1 MYRLCQVRTK
11 GFQVSR
17 LGVAVMLVLSFLA
30 ALVSPPAMAQASADA
45 YRINPGDEI
54 EVLVWGDERLQRVVR
69 VLPDGTFAFP
79 LVGQVAAA
87 GKLPGDLEKV
97 ISVGLKS
104 QYRGEVPSVT
114 VSVKN
119 PSGFQFSVIGKVKSP
134 GAFTPGRYVN
144 ALEALSIAGGPS
156 EFAQT
161 GNIRIIRKIGNQLQV
176 IPVRIVDVLRGDTSR
191 LSTQEIPLIQSGD
204 TLVVP

>member
-1 MYRLCQVRTK
+1 MSKFRHL
-11 GFQVSR
+11 
-17 LGVAVMLVLSFLA
+17 AVLVTLIVTCLA
-30 ALVSPPAMAQASADA
+30 SSPAVAQAAANA
-45 YRINPGDEI
+45 YRINPGDEV

-79 LVGQVAAA
+79 LVGQVVAA
-87 GKLPGDLEKV
+87 GRVPGDLEKV
-97 ISVGLKS
+97 ISAGLKG

-114 VSVKN
+114 VSIKN

-161 GNIRIIRKIGNQLQV
+161 SNIRIIRKEGNQLRV
-176 IPVRIVDVLRGDTSR
+176 IPVRIVNVLRGDTSR
-191 LSTQEIPLIQSGD
+191 LGSEEIPLIVSGD

>member
-1 MYRLCQVRTK
+1 MIKFRQLAI
-11 GFQVSR
+11 
-17 LGVAVMLVLSFLA
+17 LLMLVFASMA
-30 ALVSPPAMAQASADA
+30 PTPAVAQAAANA
-45 YRINPGDEI
+45 YRINPGDEV
-54 EVLVWGDERLQRVVR
+54 EVLVWGDERLQRIVR

-79 LVGQVAAA
+79 LVGQVVAA
-87 GKLPGDLEKV
+87 GRLPADLEKI
-97 ISVGLKS
+97 ISAGLKT

-114 VSVKN
+114 VSIKN

-161 GNIRIIRKIGNQLQV
+161 SNIRIIRKEGGQLRV
-176 IPVRIVDVLRGDTSR
+176 IPVRIVNVLKGDTSR
-191 LSTQEIPLIQSGD
+191 LSAEEIPQIVSGD

>member
-1 MYRLCQVRTK
+1 MSKFRQLAV
-11 GFQVSR
+11 
-17 LGVAVMLVLSFLA
+17 LVMLVVTSLA
-30 ALVSPPAMAQASADA
+30 SSPAVAQAAASA
-45 YRINPGDEI
+45 YRINPGDEV
-54 EVLVWGDERLQRVVR
+54 EVLVWGDERLQRTVR

-79 LVGQVAAA
+79 LVGQVVAA
-87 GKLPGDLEKV
+87 GRLPGDLEKV
-97 ISVGLKS
+97 IAAGLKA

-161 GNIRIIRKIGNQLQV
+161 SNIRIIRKEGNGLRV
-176 IPVRIVDVLRGDTSR
+176 IPVRIVNVLRGDTSR
-191 LSTQEIPLIQSGD
+191 LGNEEIPLIVSGD

>member
-1 MYRLCQVRTK
+1 MTK
-11 GFQVSR
+11 FR
-17 LGVAVMLVLSFLA
+17 KLTITMMLVA
-30 ALVSPPAMAQASADA
+30 ASVTSSAAVAQVQNNA
-45 YRINPGDEI
+45 YRINPGDEV

-79 LVGQVAAA
+79 LVGQVVAA
-87 GKLPGDLEKV
+87 GKLPGDLEKL
-97 ISVGLKS
+97 ITAGLRT

-119 PSGFQFSVIGKVKSP
+119 PSGFQFSVIGKVKGP

-161 GNIRIIRKIGNQLQV
+161 GNIRIIRKEGGQLRV
-176 IPVRIVDVLRGDTSR
+176 IPVRIVNILRGDTSR
-191 LSTQEIPLIQSGD
+191 VGVDEIPQLVSGD

>member
-1 MYRLCQVRTK
+1 MSKLRL
-11 GFQVSR
+11 
-17 LGVAVMLVLSFLA
+17 AVIPLLLLA
-30 ALVSPPAMAQASADA
+30 AGAFSVPCAAQNAPAA

-69 VLPDGTFAFP
+69 VLPDGSFAFP

-87 GKLPGDLEKV
+87 GKLPAEIERV
-97 ISVGLKS
+97 ISAGLKS

-114 VSVKN
+114 VSIKN

-161 GNIRIIRKIGNQLQV
+161 GNIRIIRKVGDRLQV

-191 LSTQEIPLIQSGD
+191 LTAQEIPLIESGD

>member
-1 MYRLCQVRTK
+1 MSKFRI
-11 GFQVSR
+11 S
-17 LGVAVMLVLSFLA
+17 AMAMLVFLA
-30 ALVSPPAMAQASADA
+30 SLASSPAAAQASADA

-87 GKLPGDLEKV
+87 GRLPGDLEKV
-97 ISVGLKS
+97 ISAGLKA

-114 VSVKN
+114 VSIKS
-119 PSGFQFSVIGKVKSP
+119 PSGFQFSVIGKVKAP

-156 EFAQT
+156 EFANT
-161 GNIRIIRKIGNQLQV
+161 GNIRIIRKVGNQLRV
-176 IPVRIVDVLRGDTSR
+176 IPVRIVNVLRGDTSR
-191 LSTQEIPLIQSGD
+191 LSGEEIPLIVSGD

>member
-1 MYRLCQVRTK
+1 LRL
-11 GFQVSR
+11 SA
-17 LGVAVMLVLSFLA
+17 VAGALFFA
-30 ALVSPPAMAQASADA
+30 AMFSSPVQAQASAGA

-87 GKLPGDLEKV
+87 GKLPADLEKL
-97 ISVGLKS
+97 ISAGLRA

-119 PSGFQFSVIGKVKSP
+119 PSGFQFSVIGKVKGP

-161 GNIRIIRKIGNQLQV
+161 GNIRIIRKVGNQLQV
-176 IPVRIVDVLRGDTSR
+176 IPVRIVNVLRGDSSR
-191 LSTQEIPLIQSGD
+191 LSNEEIPLIESGD

>member
-1 MYRLCQVRTK
+1 MSKLRL
-11 GFQVSR
+11 F
-17 LGVAVMLVLSFLA
+17 VMSVILFSASLFS
-30 ALVSPPAMAQASADA
+30 SPVMAQAAADA

-79 LVGQVAAA
+79 LVGQVVAA
-87 GKLPGDLEKV
+87 GRLPGDLERV
-97 ISVGLKS
+97 ISAGLKA

-119 PSGFQFSVIGKVKSP
+119 PTGFQFSVIGKVKSP

-156 EFAQT
+156 EFANT
-161 GNIRIIRKIGNQLQV
+161 GNIRIIRKVGSQLRV
-176 IPVRIVDVLRGDTSR
+176 IPVRIVNVLRGDTSR
-191 LSTQEIPLIQSGD
+191 LSGEEIPLIVSGD

>member
-1 MYRLCQVRTK
+1 MSKFRHL
-11 GFQVSR
+11 
-17 LGVAVMLVLSFLA
+17 AVLVTLIVTCLA
-30 ALVSPPAMAQASADA
+30 SSPAVAQAAANA
-45 YRINPGDEI
+45 YRINPGDEV

-79 LVGQVAAA
+79 LVGQVVAA
-87 GKLPGDLEKV
+87 GRLPGDLEKV
-97 ISVGLKS
+97 ISAGLKG

-114 VSVKN
+114 VSIKN

-161 GNIRIIRKIGNQLQV
+161 SNIRIIRKEGNQLRV
-176 IPVRIVDVLRGDTSR
+176 IPVRIVNVLRGDTSR
-191 LSTQEIPLIQSGD
+191 LGSEEIPLIVSGD

>member
-1 MYRLCQVRTK
+1 MRYLRILAMS
-11 GFQVSR
+11 GI
-17 LGVAVMLVLSFLA
+17 LSLTMMMSFPVGA
-30 ALVSPPAMAQASADA
+30 QTSPGA

-54 EVLVWGDERLQRVVR
+54 EVLVWGDERLQRTVR
-69 VLPDGTFAFP
+69 VLPDGSFAFP
-79 LVGQVAAA
+79 LVGQVPAA

-97 ISVGLKS
+97 ISAGLKA

-161 GNIRIIRKIGNQLQV
+161 GNIRIIRKVGNQLQV
-176 IPVRIVDVLRGDTSR
+176 IPVRIVSVLRGDPSR
-191 LSTQEIPLIQSGD
+191 LSDQDIPLIESGD

>member
-1 MYRLCQVRTK
+1 MFGQK
-11 GFQVSR
+11 GSPVSQMR
-17 LGVAVMLVLSFLA
+17 VLAMTGFIFLA
-30 ALVSPPAMAQASADA
+30 MMMSSPVPAQGSAGP
-45 YRINPGDEI
+45 YRINPGDEV
-54 EVLVWGDERLQRVVR
+54 EVLVWGDERLQRTVR

-79 LVGQVAAA
+79 LVGQVPAA
-87 GKLPGDLEKV
+87 GKLPGDLEKI
-97 ISVGLKS
+97 ISAGLKA

-161 GNIRIIRKIGNQLQV
+161 GNIRIIRKVGNQLQV
-176 IPVRIVDVLRGDTSR
+176 IPVRIVSALRGDTSR
-191 LSTQEIPLIQSGD
+191 LSEQDIPLIESGD

>member
-1 MYRLCQVRTK
+1 MMFRHLTVSLTLFALCV
-11 GFQVSR
+11 VSSP
-17 LGVAVMLVLSFLA
+17 AV
-30 ALVSPPAMAQASADA
+30 AQAAPDA
-45 YRINPGDEI
+45 YRINPGDEV
-54 EVLVWGDERLQRVVR
+54 EVLVWGDERLQRIVR

-79 LVGQVAAA
+79 LVGQVVAA

-97 ISVGLKS
+97 ISAGLRA

-161 GNIRIIRKIGNQLQV
+161 GNIRIIRKEGNQLRV

-191 LSTQEIPLIQSGD
+191 LSSQEIPLIVSGD

>member
-1 MYRLCQVRTK
+1 M
-11 GFQVSR
+11 VSKLR
-17 LGVAVMLVLSFLA
+17 LA
-30 ALVSPPAMAQASADA
+30 ALAAIISLAAAASSPAGAQAAADA

-97 ISVGLKS
+97 ISVGLKA

-114 VSVKN
+114 VSVKS

-161 GNIRIIRKIGNQLQV
+161 GNIRIIRKVGNQLRV
-176 IPVRIVDVLRGDTSR
+176 IPVRIVNVLRGDTSQ
-191 LSTQEIPLIQSGD
+191 LGAQEIPQIESGD
-204 TLVVP
+204 TLIVP

>member
-1 MYRLCQVRTK
+1 MVWFRQLT
-11 GFQVSR
+11 VS
-17 LGVAVMLVLSFLA
+17 VMLVA
-30 ALVSPPAMAQASADA
+30 ACILPSPAFAQAAASA
-45 YRINPGDEI
+45 YRINPGDEV
-54 EVLVWGDERLQRVVR
+54 EVLVWGDERLQRVLR

-79 LVGQVAAA
+79 LVGQVVAA
-87 GKLPGDLEKV
+87 GKLPADLERV
-97 ISVGLKS
+97 ISAGLKG

-114 VSVKN
+114 VSVKS

-161 GNIRIIRKIGNQLQV
+161 SNIRIIRKEGNQLRV
-176 IPVRIVDVLRGDTSR
+176 IPVRIVNVLRGDTSR
-191 LSTQEIPLIQSGD
+191 LGSEEIPQIVSGD

>member
-1 MYRLCQVRTK
+1 MNKLR
-11 GFQVSR
+11 VSA
-17 LGVAVMLVLSFLA
+17 VAVILFFATMMSTPVA
-30 ALVSPPAMAQASADA
+30 AQAAVGG

-54 EVLVWGDERLQRVVR
+54 EVLVWGDERLQRTVR

-87 GKLPGDLEKV
+87 GRLPGDIEKV
-97 ISVGLKS
+97 ISTGLKA

-114 VSVKN
+114 VSVKS
-119 PSGFQFSVIGKVKSP
+119 PSGFQFSVIGKVKNP

-161 GNIRIIRKIGNQLQV
+161 GNIRIIRKVGNQLQV
-176 IPVRIVDVLRGDTSR
+176 IPVRIVNVLRGDTSR
-191 LSTQEIPLIQSGD
+191 LSQQEIPLIESGD

>member
-1 MYRLCQVRTK
+1 MSKFRHL
-11 GFQVSR
+11 
-17 LGVAVMLVLSFLA
+17 AVLVTLIVTGLA
-30 ALVSPPAMAQASADA
+30 SSPAAAQAAANA
-45 YRINPGDEI
+45 YRINPGDEV

-79 LVGQVAAA
+79 LVGQVVAA
-87 GKLPGDLEKV
+87 GRLPGDLEKV
-97 ISVGLKS
+97 ISAGLKG

-114 VSVKN
+114 VSIKN

-161 GNIRIIRKIGNQLQV
+161 SNIRIIRKEGNQLRV
-176 IPVRIVDVLRGDTSR
+176 IPVRIVNVLRGDTSR
-191 LSTQEIPLIQSGD
+191 LGSEEIPLIVSGD

>member
-1 MYRLCQVRTK
+1 MSKLRN
-11 GFQVSR
+11 SAIS
-17 LGVAVMLVLSFLA
+17 VALLFASQMSSP
-30 ALVSPPAMAQASADA
+30 ALAQAAPDA
-45 YRINPGDEI
+45 YRINPGDEV

-97 ISVGLKS
+97 ISAGLKA

-114 VSVKN
+114 VSVKS

-161 GNIRIIRKIGNQLQV
+161 GNIRIIRKVGNQLRV
-176 IPVRIVDVLRGDTSR
+176 IPVRIVNVLRGDTSR
-191 LSTQEIPLIQSGD
+191 LSGEEIPLIVSGD

>member
-1 MYRLCQVRTK
+1 MSHRR
-11 GFQVSR
+11 VSAMS
-17 LGVAVMLVLSFLA
+17 LILLIA
-30 ALVSPPAMAQASADA
+30 AIISSPVEAQPANGG
-45 YRINPGDEI
+45 YRINPGDEV
-54 EVLVWGDERLQRVVR
+54 EVLVWGDERLQRTVR

-87 GKLPGDLEKV
+87 GKLPGDLEKA
-97 ISVGLKS
+97 ISDGLKA

-161 GNIRIIRKIGNQLQV
+161 SNIRIIRKVGNQLQV

-191 LSTQEIPLIQSGD
+191 LSQQEIPLIESGD

>member
-1 MYRLCQVRTK
+1 MSKLRNLAI
-11 GFQVSR
+11 S
-17 LGVAVMLVLSFLA
+17 VALLFASQMS
-30 ALVSPPAMAQASADA
+30 SPAVAQAAADA
-45 YRINPGDEI
+45 YRINPGDEV

-97 ISVGLKS
+97 ISAGLKA

-114 VSVKN
+114 VSVKS

-161 GNIRIIRKIGNQLQV
+161 GNIRIIRKVGNQLRV
-176 IPVRIVDVLRGDTSR
+176 IPVRIVNVLRGDTSR
-191 LSTQEIPLIQSGD
+191 LSGEEIPLIVSGD

>member
-1 MYRLCQVRTK
+1 VVWFRQLT
-11 GFQVSR
+11 VS
-17 LGVAVMLVLSFLA
+17 VMLVA
-30 ALVSPPAMAQASADA
+30 ACILQSPAFAQAAASA
-45 YRINPGDEI
+45 YRINPGDEV
-54 EVLVWGDERLQRVVR
+54 EVLVWGDERLQRVLR

-79 LVGQVAAA
+79 LVGQVVAA
-87 GKLPGDLEKV
+87 GKLPADLERV
-97 ISVGLKS
+97 ISAGLKG

-114 VSVKN
+114 VSVKS

-161 GNIRIIRKIGNQLQV
+161 SNIRIIRKEGNQLRV
-176 IPVRIVDVLRGDTSR
+176 IPVRIVNVLRGDTSR
-191 LSTQEIPLIQSGD
+191 LGSEEIPQIVSGD

>member
-1 MYRLCQVRTK
+1 MSNLRN
-11 GFQVSR
+11 SAII
-17 LGVAVMLVLSFLA
+17 VAVFFASLRA
-30 ALVSPPAMAQASADA
+30 APAVAQVASDA
-45 YRINPGDEI
+45 YRINPGDDV

-87 GKLPGDLEKV
+87 GKLPADLEKV
-97 ISVGLKS
+97 ISAGLKA

-114 VSVKN
+114 VSVKS

-161 GNIRIIRKIGNQLQV
+161 GNIRIIRKVGNQLRV
-176 IPVRIVDVLRGDTSR
+176 IPVRIVNVLRGDTSR
-191 LSTQEIPLIQSGD
+191 LSGEEIPLIVSGD

>member
-1 MYRLCQVRTK
+1 MVKLHIWIIAVGLC
-11 GFQVSR
+11 F
-17 LGVAVMLVLSFLA
+17 AVVIP
-30 ALVSPPAMAQASADA
+30 SPAGAQAAVDA
-45 YRINPGDEI
+45 YRINPGDEV

-87 GKLPGDLEKV
+87 GKLPGDIEKV
-97 ISVGLKS
+97 ISAGLKA

-114 VSVKN
+114 VSIKA

-156 EFAQT
+156 EFANT
-161 GNIRIIRKIGNQLQV
+161 GNIRIIRKFGNQLRV
-176 IPVRIVDVLRGDTSR
+176 IPVRIVNVLRGDTSR
-191 LSTQEIPLIQSGD
+191 LSGEEIPLIVSGD

>member
-1 MYRLCQVRTK
+1 MSKFRHLTFSMMLFAACVT
-11 GFQVSR
+11 SSP
-17 LGVAVMLVLSFLA
+17 AV
-30 ALVSPPAMAQASADA
+30 AQAQMNA
-45 YRINPGDEI
+45 YRINPGDEV
-54 EVLVWGDERLQRVVR
+54 EVLVWGDERLQRTVR

-79 LVGQVAAA
+79 LVGQVVAA

-97 ISVGLKS
+97 ISAGLRT

-114 VSVKN
+114 VSIKS

-161 GNIRIIRKIGNQLQV
+161 GNIRIIRKEGGQLRV
-176 IPVRIVDVLRGDTSR
+176 IPVRIVNVLRGDTSR
-191 LSTQEIPLIQSGD
+191 LGNEEIPQIVSGD

>member
-1 MYRLCQVRTK
+1 MKKFRQLTIAMMLMAASVT
-11 GFQVSR
+11 SSAA
-17 LGVAVMLVLSFLA
+17 VA
-30 ALVSPPAMAQASADA
+30 QTQNNA
-45 YRINPGDEI
+45 YRINPGDEV

-79 LVGQVAAA
+79 LVGQVVAA
-87 GKLPGDLEKV
+87 GKLPGDLEKL
-97 ISVGLKS
+97 ISAGLRS

-119 PSGFQFSVIGKVKSP
+119 PSGFQFSVIGKVKGP

-161 GNIRIIRKIGNQLQV
+161 GNIRIIRKEGGQLRV
-176 IPVRIVDVLRGDTSR
+176 IPVRIVNILRGDTSR
-191 LSTQEIPLIQSGD
+191 VGAEEIPQIVSGD

>member
-1 MYRLCQVRTK
+1 MSKFRI
-11 GFQVSR
+11 S
-17 LGVAVMLVLSFLA
+17 AMAMLAFLA
-30 ALVSPPAMAQASADA
+30 SLISSPALTQAAADP

-87 GKLPGDLEKV
+87 GRLPVDLERV
-97 ISVGLKS
+97 ISAGLKA

-114 VSVKN
+114 VSIKN
-119 PSGFQFSVIGKVKSP
+119 PTGFQFSVIGKVKSP

-156 EFAQT
+156 EFANT
-161 GNIRIIRKIGNQLQV
+161 SNIRIIRKVGNQLRV
-176 IPVRIVDVLRGDTSR
+176 IPVRIVNVLRGDTSR
-191 LSTQEIPLIQSGD
+191 LSGEEIPLIVSGD
-204 TLVVP
+204 TVVVP

>member
-1 MYRLCQVRTK
+1 MFGQKGSQVNQLRVLAMS
-11 GFQVSR
+11 GILFMVMMMSSP
-17 LGVAVMLVLSFLA
+17 VA
-30 ALVSPPAMAQASADA
+30 AQAAAGA

-54 EVLVWGDERLQRVVR
+54 EVLVWGDERLQRTVR

-79 LVGQVAAA
+79 LVGQVPAA

-97 ISVGLKS
+97 ISAGLKA

-161 GNIRIIRKIGNQLQV
+161 GNIRIIRKVGNQLQV
-176 IPVRIVDVLRGDTSR
+176 IPVRIVSVLRGDTSR
-191 LSTQEIPLIQSGD
+191 LSEQDIPLIESGD

>member
-1 MYRLCQVRTK
+1 M
-11 GFQVSR
+11 
-17 LGVAVMLVLSFLA
+17 MLVA
-30 ALVSPPAMAQASADA
+30 ASVTSSAAVAQVQNNA
-45 YRINPGDEI
+45 YRINPGDEV

-79 LVGQVAAA
+79 LVGQVVAA
-87 GKLPGDLEKV
+87 GKLPGDLEKL
-97 ISVGLKS
+97 ITAGLRT

-119 PSGFQFSVIGKVKSP
+119 PSGFQFSVIGKVKGP

-161 GNIRIIRKIGNQLQV
+161 GNIRIIRKEGGQLRV
-176 IPVRIVDVLRGDTSR
+176 IPVRIVNILRGDTSR
-191 LSTQEIPLIQSGD
+191 VGVDEIPQLVSGD

>member
-1 MYRLCQVRTK
+1 MMLFIAC
-11 GFQVSR
+11 
-17 LGVAVMLVLSFLA
+17 LVA
-30 ALVSPPAMAQASADA
+30 PPASAQAAPDA
-45 YRINPGDEI
+45 YRINPGDEV

-79 LVGQVAAA
+79 LVGQVVAA

-97 ISVGLKS
+97 ISIGLKA

-161 GNIRIIRKIGNQLQV
+161 GNIRIIRKEGGQLRV
-176 IPVRIVDVLRGDTSR
+176 IPVRIVNVLRGDTSR
-191 LSTQEIPLIQSGD
+191 LTGQEIPLIVSGD

>member
-1 MYRLCQVRTK
+1 MRFAAMSAAICLAAATA
-11 GFQVSR
+11 SP
-17 LGVAVMLVLSFLA
+17 GVAEA
-30 ALVSPPAMAQASADA
+30 AADA

-97 ISVGLKS
+97 ISAGLKS

-114 VSVKN
+114 VSVKS

-161 GNIRIIRKIGNQLQV
+161 GNIRIIRKVGNQLQV

-191 LSTQEIPLIQSGD
+191 LSTQEIPLIESGD

>member
-1 MYRLCQVRTK
+1 MSKFRHL
-11 GFQVSR
+11 
-17 LGVAVMLVLSFLA
+17 AVLVTLIVTGLA
-30 ALVSPPAMAQASADA
+30 SSPAVAQAAANA
-45 YRINPGDEI
+45 YRINPGDEV

-79 LVGQVAAA
+79 LVGQVVAA
-87 GKLPGDLEKV
+87 GRLPGDLEKV
-97 ISVGLKS
+97 ISAGLKG

-114 VSVKN
+114 VSIKN

-161 GNIRIIRKIGNQLQV
+161 SNIRIIRKEGNQLRV
-176 IPVRIVDVLRGDTSR
+176 IPVRIVNVLRGDTSR
-191 LSTQEIPLIQSGD
+191 LGSEEIPLIVSGD

>member
-1 MYRLCQVRTK
+1 MSKFRQLTLSMLLFAACVT
-11 GFQVSR
+11 SSP
-17 LGVAVMLVLSFLA
+17 AV
-30 ALVSPPAMAQASADA
+30 AQAQMNA
-45 YRINPGDEI
+45 YRINPGDEV
-54 EVLVWGDERLQRVVR
+54 EVLVWGDERLQRTVR

-79 LVGQVAAA
+79 LVGQVVAA

-97 ISVGLKS
+97 ISAGLRT

-114 VSVKN
+114 VSIKS

-161 GNIRIIRKIGNQLQV
+161 GNIRIIRKEGGQLRV
-176 IPVRIVDVLRGDTSR
+176 IPVRIVNVLRGDTSR
-191 LSTQEIPLIQSGD
+191 LGSEEIPQIVSGD